1 MDNNLDNN
9 QGGRRPDK
17 GDPRR
22 DLDPNRNKKNHQSIL
37 AFLPLDRWCTLQS
50 AESDK
55 LCGKA

>member
-22 DLDPNRNKKNHQSIL
+22 NQDPNRNKKNHQSIL
-37 AFLPLDRWCTLQS
+37 AFLI
-50 AESDK
+50 
-55 LCGKA
+55 

>member
-22 DLDPNRNKKNHQSIL
+22 DQDPNRNKKNHQSIL
-37 AFLPLDRWCTLQS
+37 AFGVFQPVYQY
-50 AESDK
+50 AA
-55 LCGKA
+55 G

>member
-22 DLDPNRNKKNHQSIL
+22 NQDPNRNKKNHSCKLYAHPAESLFQTRSSIL
-37 AFLPLDRWCTLQS
+37 QFAP
-50 AESDK
+50 
-55 LCGKA
+55 

>member
-22 DLDPNRNKKNHQSIL
+22 DQDPNRNKKIISPFWL
-37 AFLPLDRWCTLQS
+37 F
-50 AESDK
+50 
-55 LCGKA
+55 

>member
-22 DLDPNRNKKNHQSIL
+22 DQDPNRNKKIISHSG
-37 AFLPLDRWCTLQS
+37 F
-50 AESDK
+50 SDMSF
-55 LCGKA
+55 GYSGVFQPVYQYAAG

>member
-22 DLDPNRNKKNHQSIL
+22 DQDPNRNKKNHSG
-37 AFLPLDRWCTLQS
+37 F
-50 AESDK
+50 SDMSF
-55 LCGKA
+55 GYSGVFQPVYQYAAG

>member
-22 DLDPNRNKKNHQSIL
+22 DQDPNRNKKKSSVHSG
-37 AFLPLDRWCTLQS
+37 F
-50 AESDK
+50 SDMSF
-55 LCGKA
+55 GYSGVFQPVYQYAAG